1 MKKFKFTI
9 AGQPYDTTVNEI
21 EPNVC
26 EVTVNGTVFQVE
38 IEKQE
43 TIKKKPVIAPRP
55 AATATGAA
63 VSASKPAAAPA
74 SAGTTVVKSPLPGSI
89 VKVMVQA
96 GQDIKK
102 GDTLLTMESMK
113 MENVIASEVTGK
125 VKSVLVQPGQNVMQD
140 DKLVEIE
147 VAAAAAPAPAAET
160 PKATTAPAAPKAEP
174 APAPA
179 PKAAP
184 AGAPAG
190 GTKITSPL
198 PGSVIKVLVSE
209 GQAVK
214 KGDTLLTLESMKM
227 ENAIMAECD
236 GTVSK
241 IAVTAG
247 QNVMQ
252 DDLLVVLN

>member
-43 TIKKKPVIAPRP
+43 TLKKKPVVAPRP

-63 VSASKPAAAPA
+63 APAAKPAAAPA
-74 SAGTTVVKSPLPGSI
+74 AAGTTVVKSPLPGSI

-96 GQDIKK
+96 GQEIKK

-147 VAAAAAPAPAAET
+147 VATAAAPAPEAPQA
-160 PKATTAPAAPKAEP
+160 APAAPKAAP
-174 APAPA
+174 APAPALA

-184 AGAPAG
+184 AATPAG
-190 GTKITSPL
+190 GTKVTSPL

-252 DDLLVVLN
+252 DDLLIVIA

>member
-43 TIKKKPVIAPRP
+43 TVKKKPVVAPRP
-55 AATATGAA
+55 ATTATGAA

-140 DKLVEIE
+140 DKLAEIE

-160 PKATTAPAAPKAEP
+160 PKASPAPAAPKAEP

-179 PKAAP
+179 PKA
-184 AGAPAG
+184 APAG

>member
-43 TIKKKPVIAPRP
+43 TVKKKPVVAPRP

-113 MENVIASEVTGK
+113 MENVIASEATGK

-147 VAAAAAPAPAAET
+147 VAAAAAPAPVAET
-160 PKATTAPAAPKAEP
+160 PKASPAPAAPKAEP

-179 PKAAP
+179 PKA
-184 AGAPAG
+184 APAG

-252 DDLLVVLN
+252 DDLLIVIA

>member
-43 TIKKKPVIAPRP
+43 TVKKKPVVAPRP

-160 PKATTAPAAPKAEP
+160 PKATPAPAAPKAEP

-179 PKAAP
+179 PKA
-184 AGAPAG
+184 APAG

>member
-43 TIKKKPVIAPRP
+43 TVKKKPVVAPRP

-147 VAAAAAPAPAAET
+147 VVAAAAPAPAAEI
-160 PKATTAPAAPKAEP
+160 PKASPAPAAPKAEP

-179 PKAAP
+179 PKA
-184 AGAPAG
+184 APAG

-252 DDLLVVLN
+252 DDLLVVIA

>member
-43 TIKKKPVIAPRP
+43 TVKKKPVVAPRP

-160 PKATTAPAAPKAEP
+160 PKASPAPAAPKAEP

-179 PKAAP
+179 PKA
-184 AGAPAG
+184 APAG

-252 DDLLVVLN
+252 DDLLIVIA

>member
-43 TIKKKPVIAPRP
+43 TVKKKPVVAPRP

-147 VAAAAAPAPAAET
+147 VAATAAPAPAAET
-160 PKATTAPAAPKAEP
+160 PKASPAPVAPKAEP
-174 APAPA
+174 APAPV
-179 PKAAP
+179 PKA
-184 AGAPAG
+184 APAG

-252 DDLLVVLN
+252 DDLLIVIA

>member
-26 EVTVNGTVFQVE
+26 EVTVNGTVFHVE

-43 TIKKKPVIAPRP
+43 TLKKKPVVAPRP
-55 AATATGAA
+55 AATG
-63 VSASKPAAAPA
+63 AAAPA
-74 SAGTTVVKSPLPGSI
+74 AAGTTVVKSPLPGSI

-96 GQDIKK
+96 GQEIKK

-147 VAAAAAPAPAAET
+147 GVAAAAPAPEAQQ
-160 PKATTAPAAPKAEP
+160 PAPAAPKAVP
-174 APAPA
+174 VAAPAPA
-179 PKAAP
+179 SKAAP
-184 AGAPAG
+184 AAAPAG
-190 GTKITSPL
+190 GTKVTSPL

-227 ENAIMAECD
+227 ENAILAECD

-252 DDLLVVLN
+252 DDILVILN

>member
-43 TIKKKPVIAPRP
+43 TLKKKPVVAPRP

-63 VSASKPAAAPA
+63 APAAKPAAAPA
-74 SAGTTVVKSPLPGSI
+74 AAGTTVVKSPLPGSI

-96 GQDIKK
+96 GQEIKK

-147 VAAAAAPAPAAET
+147 VAAAAAPVPEAPQ
-160 PKATTAPAAPKAEP
+160 PAPAAPKAEP
-174 APAPA
+174 VAAPAPA

-184 AGAPAG
+184 AAAPAG

-227 ENAIMAECD
+227 ENASMAECD

-252 DDLLVVLN
+252 DDILVILN

>member
-43 TIKKKPVIAPRP
+43 TVKKKPVVAPRP

-147 VAAAAAPAPAAET
+147 VAAAAAPAPVAET
-160 PKATTAPAAPKAEP
+160 PKASPAPAAPKAEP

-179 PKAAP
+179 PKA
-184 AGAPAG
+184 APAG

-252 DDLLVVLN
+252 DDLLIVIA

>member
-43 TIKKKPVIAPRP
+43 TVKKTPIAAPRP
-55 AATATGAA
+55 AATGAA
-63 VSASKPAAAPA
+63 APTAKPAAAPA

-147 VAAAAAPAPAAET
+147 VAAAAAPAPEAPQA
-160 PKATTAPAAPKAEP
+160 APAAPKA

-184 AGAPAG
+184 AAVPAG
-190 GTKITSPL
+190 GTKVTSPL

-252 DDLLVVLN
+252 DDILVILN

>member
-26 EVTVNGTVFQVE
+26 EVTINGTVFQVE

-43 TIKKKPVIAPRP
+43 TVKKKPVVAPRP
-55 AATATGAA
+55 AATGAA
-63 VSASKPAAAPA
+63 APAAKPAAAPA

-96 GQDIKK
+96 GQESKK
-102 GDTLLTMESMK
+102 GDTLLTM
-113 MENVIASEVTGK
+113 
-125 VKSVLVQPGQNVMQD
+125 
-140 DKLVEIE
+140 
-147 VAAAAAPAPAAET
+147 
-160 PKATTAPAAPKAEP
+160 
-174 APAPA
+174 
-179 PKAAP
+179 
-184 AGAPAG
+184 
-190 GTKITSPL
+190 
-198 PGSVIKVLVSE
+198 
-209 GQAVK
+209 
-214 KGDTLLTLESMKM
+214 ESMKM

>member
-43 TIKKKPVIAPRP
+43 TVKKKPVVAPRP
-55 AATATGAA
+55 AATGAA
-63 VSASKPAAAPA
+63 TTATKPAAAPA

-96 GQDIKK
+96 GQEIKK

-147 VAAAAAPAPAAET
+147 VATAAAPAPAA
-160 PKATTAPAAPKAEP
+160 PKAAPAP

-184 AGAPAG
+184 AAAPAG
-190 GTKITSPL
+190 GTKVTSPL

-252 DDLLVVLN
+252 DDILVILN

>member
-43 TIKKKPVIAPRP
+43 TVKKTPIVAPRP
-55 AATATGAA
+55 AATGAA
-63 VSASKPAAAPA
+63 APTAKPAAAPA

-96 GQDIKK
+96 GQEIKK

-147 VAAAAAPAPAAET
+147 VAAAAAPAPEAPQA
-160 PKATTAPAAPKAEP
+160 APAAPKA

-184 AGAPAG
+184 ATVPAG
-190 GTKITSPL
+190 GTKVTSPL

-241 IAVTAG
+241 IAVTVG

-252 DDLLVVLN
+252 DDLLVILN

>member
-21 EPNVC
+21 ETNVC

-43 TIKKKPVIAPRP
+43 TVKKKPVVAPRP

-160 PKATTAPAAPKAEP
+160 PKATPAPAAPKAEP

-179 PKAAP
+179 PKA
-184 AGAPAG
+184 APAG

>member
-1 MKKFKFTI
+1 
-9 AGQPYDTTVNEI
+9 NEI

-43 TIKKKPVIAPRP
+43 TVKKKPVVAPRP
-55 AATATGAA
+55 AATATGAL
-63 VSASKPAAAPA
+63 SASKPAAAPA

-160 PKATTAPAAPKAEP
+160 PKATPAPAAPKAEP

-179 PKAAP
+179 PKA
-184 AGAPAG
+184 APAG

-252 DDLLVVLN
+252 DDLLVVIA

>member
-43 TIKKKPVIAPRP
+43 TVKKKPVVAPRP

-160 PKATTAPAAPKAEP
+160 PKATPAPAAPKAEP

-179 PKAAP
+179 PKA
-184 AGAPAG
+184 APAG

-236 GTVSK
+236 GTISK

-252 DDLLVVLN
+252 DDLLVVIA

>member
-43 TIKKKPVIAPRP
+43 TVKKKPVVAPRP
-55 AATATGAA
+55 AAAGAA
-63 VSASKPAAAPA
+63 APTAKPAAAPA

-96 GQDIKK
+96 GQEIKK

-125 VKSVLVQPGQNVMQD
+125 VKNVLVQPGQNVMQD

-147 VAAAAAPAPAAET
+147 VAAAAAPAPAPET
-160 PKATTAPAAPKAEP
+160 PKAAPAAPKAEP

-184 AGAPAG
+184 ATAPAG

-236 GTVSK
+236 GTVAK

-252 DDLLVVLN
+252 DDLLVVIA

>member
-21 EPNVC
+21 EPNIC
-26 EVTVNGTVFQVE
+26 EVTVNGTVFHVE

-43 TIKKKPVIAPRP
+43 TLKKKPVVAPRP
-55 AATATGAA
+55 VATGVAATVA
-63 VSASKPAAAPA
+63 KPAA
-74 SAGTTVVKSPLPGSI
+74 
-89 VKVMVQA
+89 
-96 GQDIKK
+96 
-102 GDTLLTMESMK
+102 
-113 MENVIASEVTGK
+113 
-125 VKSVLVQPGQNVMQD
+125 
-140 DKLVEIE
+140 
-147 VAAAAAPAPAAET
+147 
-160 PKATTAPAAPKAEP
+160 

-179 PKAAP
+179 PKAVP
-184 AGAPAG
+184 AAAPAG
-190 GTKITSPL
+190 GTKVTSPL
-198 PGSVIKVLVSE
+198 TGSVIKVRVSE

-252 DDLLVVLN
+252 DDILVILN

>member
-43 TIKKKPVIAPRP
+43 TVKKKPVVALRP

-160 PKATTAPAAPKAEP
+160 PKATPAPAAPKAEP

-179 PKAAP
+179 PKA
-184 AGAPAG
+184 APAG

-252 DDLLVVLN
+252 DDLLVVIA

>member
-43 TIKKKPVIAPRP
+43 TVKKKPVVTPRP
-55 AATATGAA
+55 AATATGSA

-160 PKATTAPAAPKAEP
+160 PKATPAPAAPKAEP

-184 AGAPAG
+184 AG
-190 GTKITSPL
+190 GTKVTSPL

-252 DDLLVVLN
+252 DDLLVVIA

>member
-26 EVTVNGTVFQVE
+26 EVTVNGTMFHVE

-43 TIKKKPVIAPRP
+43 TLKKKPVVAPRP
-55 AATATGAA
+55 AATGVATPAA
-63 VSASKPAAAPA
+63 KPAAAPA

-96 GQDIKK
+96 GQEIKK

-147 VAAAAAPAPAAET
+147 VAAAAAPAPASE
-160 PKATTAPAAPKAEP
+160 APKAAPAEP
-174 APAPA
+174 KTAPAPA

-184 AGAPAG
+184 ATAPAG
-190 GTKITSPL
+190 GTKVTSPL

-252 DDLLVVLN
+252 DDLLVILN

>member
-43 TIKKKPVIAPRP
+43 TVKKKPVVAPRP

-160 PKATTAPAAPKAEP
+160 PQASPAPAAPKAEP
-174 APAPA
+174 APAPT
-179 PKAAP
+179 PKA
-184 AGAPAG
+184 APAG

-252 DDLLVVLN
+252 DDLLIVIA

>member
-43 TIKKKPVIAPRP
+43 TVKKTPIAAPRP
-55 AATATGAA
+55 AATGAA
-63 VSASKPAAAPA
+63 APTAKPAAAPA

-96 GQDIKK
+96 GQEIKK

-147 VAAAAAPAPAAET
+147 VAAAAAPAPEAPQA
-160 PKATTAPAAPKAEP
+160 APAAPKA

-184 AGAPAG
+184 VAVPAG
-190 GTKITSPL
+190 GTKVTSPL

-252 DDLLVVLN
+252 DDLLVILN

>member
-1 MKKFKFTI
+1 MNTFKFTI

-43 TIKKKPVIAPRP
+43 TVKKKPVVAPRP
-55 AATATGAA
+55 AAAGAVAPTA
-63 VSASKPAAAPA
+63 KPAAAPA

-125 VKSVLVQPGQNVMQD
+125 VKNVLVQPGQNVMQD

-147 VAAAAAPAPAAET
+147 VAAAAAPAPAPET
-160 PKATTAPAAPKAEP
+160 PKAAPAAPKTEP

-184 AGAPAG
+184 AAAPAG

-252 DDLLVVLN
+252 DDLLVVIA